1 MRRRVDRS
9 SSRRPP
15 EAGLSRGERAV
26 ATGSPRF
33 QIRSAIEELAIGWR
47 IVLGVLGAALVA
59 AVAALLLGPA
69 SWWLAGSAVRRLA
82 ESPDK
87 QLVAV
92 DAARGRILQL
102 LLVVGGLVTLWFTAR
117 TYALSR
123 EGHVTDRFAKAVDQL
138 GAKTAKEQVG
148 GIYALERIM
157 RDSAKDH
164 GPIVEALVAF
174 LQEHAR
180 SSKALEEDDARAR
193 HTKPPRRPVAVQ
205 AALTVLGRRPTR
217 PTAELGPL
225 RLNETVLMRTFL
237 RGADLQCARMRD
249 ARLQW
254 AHMER
259 AHLEGARL
267 HKAHLEHARL
277 REAYLDH
284 ADLEAAHLEE
294 AHLQDAQMDGV
305 NLVKA
310 SMAGAELDGASLKGA
325 HLAGAN
331 LAVVKGKPK
340 LSPKQKAEV
349 CCLPETL
356 DSTTDPDFLKHA
368 RAELPRKHPC
378 ARYWHWGRTLDE
390 PAASDVPPVAGS
402 DQAEQPS
409 RREPEPITS
418 PAPPPPSTPT

>member
-9 SSRRPP
+9 PSRRPP
-15 EAGLSRGERAV
+15 EADLSRVERAV
-26 ATGSPRF
+26 ARERHRF
-33 QIRSAIEELAIGWR
+33 QLRRALEELTIGWR
-47 IVLGVLGAALVA
+47 IVLGVLVAALVA

-102 LLVVGGLVTLWFTAR
+102 LLVVGGLVTLSYTAM

-123 EGHVTDRFAKAVDQL
+123 QGQVTDRFAKAVDQL
-138 GAKTAKEQVG
+138 GAETAKQQVG

-157 RDSAKDH
+157 RDSERDH
-164 GPIVEALVAF
+164 GPIVEILVAF

-180 SSKALEEDDARAR
+180 SSKALEEDTLAR
-193 HTKPPRRPVAVQ
+193 HKKPPRRPVAVQ
-205 AALTVLGRRPTR
+205 AALAVLGRRPTR
-217 PTAELGPL
+217 PRAELGPL

-237 RGADLQCARMRD
+237 RGADLRCARMRD

-254 AHMER
+254 AHLEGT
-259 AHLEGARL
+259 HLEGARL
-267 HKAHLEHARL
+267 HRAHLEHARL

-294 AHLQDAQMDGV
+294 AHLQVAQMDGV

-310 SMAGAELDGASLKGA
+310 TMTGAELDGASLKGA
-325 HLAGAN
+325 HLAGVRGDPAFT
-331 LAVVKGKPK
+331 
-340 LSPKQKAEV
+340 PKQEAAAH
-349 CCLPETL
+349 CLPETI
-356 DSTTDPDFLKHA
+356 DSTKARADCKLA

-409 RREPEPITS
+409 RREPEPITA